1 VCGDFIHSGALNTTS
16 GGRVRFIGSGVQNYT
31 RAAGATGNFYQV
43 IVDKPAA
50 TLANRRVEV
59 TQGNMTI
66 TNQLHLVDGRIATL
80 ATNAVVITNANPA
93 SIIGHNVNNYIQGRL
108 QRAIQNTGGL
118 YALPVGDVHP
128 AQLATGKGYQLA
140 EITLSNPTNVTA
152 LLSFFTP
159 TPQTI
164 PATAE
169 PVCGTN
175 YNCAIDNGF
184 WTIQPRRWK
193 RYGHHLQP
201 DPLSPWLRP
210 HLHHQPLLQHHE
222 TGRRP
227 LVPEWH
233 LLCDFQ
239 PYHGRVPE
247 WLQ

>member
-1 VCGDFIHSGALNTTS
+1 VSAQLDVCGNFIHSGALNTTS

-59 TQGNMTI
+59 TLGNMTI

-80 ATNAVVITNANPA
+80 ATNAVVITNANPG
-93 SIIGHNVNNYIQGRL
+93 SIVGYNVNNYIQGRL

-159 TPQTI
+159 IPQTI

-184 WTIQPRRWK
+184 WTINLAGGNATGTTYDLTLYPRN
-193 RYGHHLQP
+193 Y
-201 DPLSPWLRP
+201 DPNSPALAGP
-210 HLHHQPLLQHHE
+210 
-222 TGRRP
+222 TSAS
-227 LVPEWH
+227 
-233 LLCDFQ
+233 
-239 PYHGRVPE
+239 
-247 WLQ
+247 